1 MNLPKQCKP
10 DSCVAKYPSDDVFCE
25 TYVDID
31 GEGGGSVYA
40 SDKSCAV
47 RVPLGNVAPEDT
59 SGPVSVAAW
68 KMARKVSKF
77 QVPGTGMILEPDQC
91 RFVDGSTVQRP
102 ILGEHEA
109 WPIKT
114 VREIID
120 YSVDTKPAVCRVA
133 IDVTLLKRI
142 ADGLGTTSVDL
153 ILHRPTAGLR
163 VTKSIGVIPVEGSVP
178 DARGAIMPCNG
189 AGVGK

>member
-1 MNLPKQCKP
+1 MNLSKQCKP
-10 DSCVAKYPSDDVFCE
+10 ESCVAKYPSDDVLCE
-25 TYVDID
+25 TYVEVD

-40 SDKSCAV
+40 SNKHYAV
-47 RVPLGNVAPEDT
+47 RVPLGNVDPEDT

-77 QVPGTGMILEPDQC
+77 QVPGMILEPDQC
-91 RFVDGSTVQRP
+91 RFVDGSTAPRP
-102 ILGEHEA
+102 PVDEHEV

-114 VREIID
+114 VQDIIE
-120 YSVDTKPAVCRVA
+120 YSVNTKPAICRVA
-133 IDVTLLKRI
+133 LDVTLLKRI
-142 ADGLGTTSVDL
+142 ADGLGTTTVDL
-153 ILHRPTAGLR
+153 ILHNPTAGLR